1 MDCLVPKI
9 IFFSNSLQMDSYGGS
24 TFTAD
29 MTVSS
34 RELEWSN
41 EIGLLVSLKL
51 QNGNADVT
59 PAQKHYIHFY
69 RIQKYSQ
76 DKSLIS

>member
-1 MDCLVPKI
+1 MVAQL
-9 IFFSNSLQMDSYGGS
+9 LQL
-24 TFTAD
+24 D

-41 EIGLLVSLKL
+41 EIGLLVFLKP

-59 PAQKHYIHFY
+59 PAQKHYIHYY